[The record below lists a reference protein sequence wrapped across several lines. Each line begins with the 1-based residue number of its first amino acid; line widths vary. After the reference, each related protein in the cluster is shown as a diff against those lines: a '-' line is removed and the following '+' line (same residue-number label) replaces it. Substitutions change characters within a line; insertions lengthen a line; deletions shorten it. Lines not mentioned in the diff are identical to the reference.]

1 MRRFLARA
9 RAPPPSAAPDDS
21 VGLGEEHVRKEDT
34 YPSYAEERHTPPQ
47 PTSWHREAKSD
58 GLPHLLPSV
67 RTKKGDSDDTAGPSA
82 HRKRRAPFSFRR
94 RATTVDFG
102 TDLRH
107 LELDGAAA
115 APVSRSASV
124 EAVPSYIAEFCSAEP
139 TDDDWECVYEL
150 GELVNQS
157 PAHSK
162 AALRALLHELK
173 VPYVAAQCRA
183 VRTWGVWSMHEGR
196 HFSEVATHSH
206 LLAQLEEILMNPLTY
221 PALRSD
227 TLLVV
232 GALASR
238 SRQNDRLHKIARLWA
253 RTRPSNSPEHG
264 VPLSAPLFQGGSIP
278 EISNDDAVSH
288 PLVPTMDVRTSPTPW
303 PMPGQSMDPISP
315 RPMRVPDS
323 LSPGRAPIDMPVP
336 PTLTPSHSSHGS
348 YSHELHYSDWE
359 DVRAASLEQ
368 ECLIAKTNAALLTEL
383 LLSGE
388 DDETLLDEI
397 SAKIQGA
404 QGELE
409 PQLSWASERTSSLQG
424 EALYHAE
431 ELLHSMVS
439 ALSSAGEA
447 LALRHQ
453 QGDTT
458 VVQEEVANV
467 PEPPDTLEETRPS
480 AKALGKRRALD
491 EPADT
496 PPVPYS

>member
-9 RAPPPSAAPDDS
+9 RAPPPSAAPDYS
-21 VGLGEEHVRKEDT
+21 VGLGEEHVRKEDS

-47 PTSWHREAKSD
+47 PTSWHREAKGD
-58 GLPHLLPSV
+58 GLPLLLPSGI
-67 RTKKGDSDDTAGPSA
+67 TKKGDSDDTTGPSA
-82 HRKRRAPFSFRR
+82 HRKRRPPFSFRR
-94 RATTVDFG
+94 RANTVDFG
-102 TDLRH
+102 ADLRH
-107 LELDGAAA
+107 LELGGAAA
-115 APVSRSASV
+115 TPVSRSASV
-124 EAVPSYIAEFCSAEP
+124 EAVPSYIAEFCSAAP

-196 HFSEVATHSH
+196 HFSDVATHSH

-221 PALRSD
+221 PPLRSD

-253 RTRPSNSPEHG
+253 RTRPRTSPEHG
-264 VPLSAPLFQGGSIP
+264 VPLSAPLFQGGSMP
-278 EISNDDAVSH
+278 EAATDDAASH
-288 PLVPTMDVRTSPTPW
+288 PQVPTMDVRTSPTPL
-303 PMPGQSMDPISP
+303 PSLDPIPP

-323 LSPGRAPIDMPVP
+323 LSPGRAPIDRPAP

-348 YSHELHYSDWE
+348 HSHELLYSDWD

-397 SAKIQGA
+397 RAKIHGA
-404 QGELE
+404 QSELE
-409 PQLSWASERTSSLQG
+409 PQLLWASERTSSLHG

-447 LALRHQ
+447 LALCHQ

-458 VVQEEVANV
+458 VAQEEPADVHAS
-467 PEPPDTLEETRPS
+467 PDTLEEAPWTKPS

-491 EPADT
+491 EPADQ
-496 PPVPYS
+496 VSLPYA